1 MIGRE
6 QLRDV
11 FSRASLL
18 VLPSLEDNCPMS
30 VLEAMAAGVPV
41 IASAVGGIP
50 EFICHG
56 QTGLLID
63 PRSSTS
69 ILTSMERI
77 LFNTAFASGLADAAK
92 KVAKAKFHPRS
103 IAEAHINIYRELVCK

>member
-1 MIGRE
+1 
-6 QLRDV
+6 
-11 FSRASLL
+11 
-18 VLPSLEDNCPMS
+18 
-30 VLEAMAAGVPV
+30 MAAGLPV

-50 EFICHG
+50 ELICHG

-77 LFNTAFASGLADAAK
+77 LFNPAFASGLADAAK
-92 KVAKAKFHPRS
+92 IEARTRFHPRS
-103 IAEAHINIYRELVCK
+103 IAEAHLNIYRELASK